1 MLPLPIASLAADRN
15 RTGPPTPCPTVPGRL
30 GRRTPPSPPSQ
41 TRWAWAGLG
50 GLHVG
55 LVIALT
61 AAGTL
66 PAAGGALSRP
76 NVLLIIS
83 DDQAWAD
90 YGFMG
95 HPCIQTPA
103 LDRLASQS
111 LLFERGY
118 SPVPLCRPAL
128 ASIVT
133 GLYPHQHGVTGNDPA
148 LPDRRI
154 NPAAARRDPRYAHYN
169 QALVQQFCRHP
180 NLVRDLVRRG
190 YLAFQTGKWWE
201 GDPIK
206 TAGFTHAMTK
216 GEIKG
221 SRHGDLGLDI
231 GRKGLEPIDRFLDEA
246 GGRPWLIWYAP
257 MLPHAPHNPP
267 QDLLRKYLPLA
278 PTPAVAHYWASVEWF
293 DRTCGQLLDRLDR
306 RRLRTNTIVLFT
318 TDNGWVQ
325 DPARTN
331 LFAPRSKRTLYE
343 GGVRTPIL
351 ISWPGHIR
359 PRRDPEHLASN
370 LDLWPTLA
378 ALLQTPVPPG
388 LPGINLTD
396 PRAVARRTR
405 LFGEQ
410 YSHDVADVQAP
421 TRSLEQRFVI
431 EGWWKLIMPEPRAL
445 PGAGPE
451 LYHLKRD
458 PWEHANLAA
467 AQPRRTTR
475 LRQCLDGWWT
485 PPPALGQ
492 PTQQQADPK
501 GGRNRAG
508 AQ

>member
-1 MLPLPIASLAADRN
+1 MQMPNSRHVSHRKPRPVRPGGLGLRLHPSLSVRSSSTRAALVWVSLALAAACA
-15 RTGPPTPCPTVPGRL
+15 GPTPRL
-30 GRRTPPSPPSQ
+30 Q
-41 TRWAWAGLG
+41 
-50 GLHVG
+50 
-55 LVIALT
+55 
-61 AAGTL
+61 AAAA
-66 PAAGGALSRP
+66 PARP

-95 HPCIQTPA
+95 HPCLQTPA

-128 ASIVT
+128 ASILT

-148 LPDRRI
+148 LPDRRV

-169 QALVQQFCRHP
+169 EAIIQHFCRHP
-180 NLVRDLVRRG
+180 NFVRDLVGRG
-190 YLAFQTGKWWE
+190 YLALQTGKWWE
-201 GDPIK
+201 ADPIK

-231 GRKGLEPIDRFLDEA
+231 GRKGLGPIERFLDQA
-246 GGRPWLIWYAP
+246 GSRPWLIWYAP

-267 QDLLRKYLPLA
+267 EELLRKYLPLA
-278 PTPAVAHYWASVEWF
+278 PSPPVAHYWASVEWF
-293 DRTCGQLLDRLDR
+293 DRTCGELLGMLDR
-306 RRLRTNTIVLFT
+306 RGLRTNTIVMFT
-318 TDNGWVQ
+318 TDNGWIQ

-331 LFAPRSKRTLYE
+331 QFAPRSKRTAHE

-351 ISWPGHIR
+351 ISWPGHLR
-359 PRRDPEHLASN
+359 PRRHREHLASS

-396 PRAVARRTR
+396 SRAVTRRTR

-410 YSHDVADVQAP
+410 YAHDVADVQTP
-421 TRSLEQRFVI
+421 TRSLEHRFVI
-431 EGWWKLIMPEPRAL
+431 DGWWKLIVPEPQAV
-445 PGAGPE
+445 PGAKPQ

-458 PWEHANLAA
+458 PWEHADLAA
-467 AQPRRTTR
+467 IQPRRADR
-475 LRQCLDGWWT
+475 LHRCLDAWWT
-485 PPPALGQ
+485 PSDQ
-492 PTQQQADPK
+492 
-501 GGRNRAG
+501 
-508 AQ
+508 